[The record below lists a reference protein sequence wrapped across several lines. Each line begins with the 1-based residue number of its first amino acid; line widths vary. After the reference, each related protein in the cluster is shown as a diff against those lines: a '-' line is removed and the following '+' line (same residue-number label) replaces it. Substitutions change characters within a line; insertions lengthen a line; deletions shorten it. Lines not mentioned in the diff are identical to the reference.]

1 MKRIRQTSK
10 KIVMLA
16 AIGIMPLAD
25 AQPAAD
31 SSAGNVVEEQSPE
44 SVYQAAKDL
53 LKAKDG
59 EESLKKGF
67 QMMLEAANQGHL
79 PAIAGV
85 AYLYHTGM
93 GTPKD
98 NAVAAK
104 WFRLAAEKEH
114 ALSQY
119 NFGKLL
125 VADEIPLPDGITDR
139 EAQHKEGVEWLRKAA
154 DQGLH
159 AAQSTYGIILYRG
172 DFGTERD
179 AAAAAGYLKH
189 ASEAGDLDATNAL
202 GMMYK
207 RGRGVPRDSGVSEQL
222 FRKAAMAGYVKAQA
236 NLGDHLLNPSAKN
249 PDQRI
254 EALAWLFIAEEA
266 GSPVAKKLLA
276 PRLLVLPP
284 DEVAAARKKA
294 AEIKQTIKNEKN

>member
-10 KIVMLA
+10 KIMMLA
-16 AIGIMPLAD
+16 AIGVMPLAD

-44 SVYQAAKDL
+44 SVYQAATDL

-85 AYLYHTGM
+85 AYLYNAGM

-98 NAVAAK
+98 NAAATK
-104 WFRLAAEKEH
+104 WFRVAAEKEH
-114 ALSQY
+114 AVSQY

-139 EAQHKEGVEWLRKAA
+139 EAQHNEGVEWLRKAA

-172 DFGTERD
+172 LFGTKRD
-179 AAAAAGYLKH
+179 AAAAAGYLKP

-202 GMMYK
+202 GMMHK
-207 RGRGVPRDSGVSEQL
+207 RGSGVPRDSGVSEQL
-222 FRKAAMAGYVKAQA
+222 FRKAAMAGHVKAQA
-236 NLGDHLLNPSAKN
+236 NLGEHLNPSSKN

-254 EALAWLFIAEEA
+254 EAMAWLFIAEEA
-266 GSPVAKKLLA
+266 ESPVAKKLLA

-284 DEVAAARKKA
+284 DDVAAARKKA
-294 AEIKQTIKNEKN
+294 AEIKQTIKTEKN

>member
-1 MKRIRQTSK
+1 MKTLYQKTPI
-10 KIVMLA
+10 IFLLA
-16 AIGIMPLAD
+16 AVGVIPLAD

-44 SVYQAAKDL
+44 TVYQAARDL
-53 LKAKDG
+53 LKAKNG

-79 PAIAGV
+79 NAIANV
-85 AYLYHTGM
+85 AYLYHNGM

-104 WFRLAAEKEH
+104 WFRLAAEKGH
-114 ALSQY
+114 AISQY

-125 VADEIPLPDGITDR
+125 VADEIPLPDGVVDR
-139 EAQHKEGVEWLRKAA
+139 KAQHEEGVEWLRKAA

-172 DFGTERD
+172 DFGKERD
-179 AAAAAGYLKH
+179 AAAAAGYLKP

-207 RGRGVPRDSGVSEQL
+207 RGRGVPRDRGVSEQL
-222 FRKAAMAGYVKAQA
+222 FRKAAMAGHVKAQA
-236 NLGDHLLNPSAKN
+236 NLGEHLLNPSAKN
-249 PDQRI
+249 PDRRI

-276 PRLLVLPP
+276 PRLLALPS

-294 AEIKQTIKNEKN
+294 AEIKQTIKPEKN